1 MIHNQVNVLLVDDDD
16 VDVDVVKRGFQKHKI
31 ANPIVVAQD
40 GVEAIEILQGVGGR
54 QPLPRPYVILLDLNM
69 PRMNGI
75 EFLKVLRQDPK
86 LRDSI
91 VFVLTTSE
99 NESDLIQAYE
109 EHVAGYMVK
118 SQVGPSFKNAIDM
131 LSQYWTV
138 VVLPK

>member
-1 MIHNQVNVLLVDDDD
+1 MFHNQVQVLLVDDDD

-40 GVEAIEILQGVGGR
+40 GIEAIDILRGTEDR

-75 EFLKVLRQDPK
+75 EFLTTLRQDPK

-99 NESDLIQAYE
+99 NESDMLQAYRA
-109 EHVAGYMVK
+109 HVAGYMVK
-118 SQVGPSFKNAIDM
+118 SQVGPSFKKAIDM

-138 VVLPK
+138 VVLPR

>member
-1 MIHNQVNVLLVDDDD
+1 MIDNQVQVLLVDDDD
-16 VDVDVVKRGFQKHKI
+16 VDVDVVKRGFRKHKI

-40 GVEAIEILQGVGGR
+40 GVEAIEILRGAGDR

-86 LRDSI
+86 LHDSI

-99 NESDLIQAYE
+99 NESDLLQAYN

-138 VVLPK
+138 VVLPR

>member
-1 MIHNQVNVLLVDDDD
+1 MIHNQIQVLLVDDDD
-16 VDVDVVKRGFQKHKI
+16 VDVDVVKRGFRKHKI

-40 GVEAIEILQGVGGR
+40 GIEAIDILRGTEGR

-75 EFLKVLRQDPK
+75 EFLKIVRQDPK

-99 NESDLIQAYE
+99 NESDLLQAYR

-118 SQVGPSFKNAIDM
+118 SQVGPSFKSAIDM

-138 VVLPK
+138 VVLPR